1 MTSSPD
7 GSFKRVASDA
17 SLSPLSWDYLNT
29 DKLRTTLLVN
39 LAGIMERMDEQILPA
54 LYNFIGLS
62 FHATPSQ
69 LGTLTLCRALVQALS
84 SPIGGLSGAQPN
96 FLHACLHIAWWLL
109 FSIMHAVM
117 LNMRHDP
124 SVNRVTLETHLLS
137 IMAEVMQSC
146 AHGLQPCMCFPTQS
160 TVTRY
165 LRLSLH
171 IN

>member
-7 GSFKRVASDA
+7 GSFKRIASDA
-17 SLSPLSWDYLNT
+17 SLSPLSWDYLHT
-29 DKLRTTLLVN
+29 DKFRTALLVN

-96 FLHACLHIAWWLL
+96 FSYACLHIACWLSL
-109 FSIMHAVM
+109 SIMYAVV
-117 LNMRHDP
+117 LNIRQDP
-124 SVNRVTLETHLLS
+124 CIDVPFKTCLLS
-137 IMAEVMQSC
+137 IMPEVLHSC
-146 AHGLQPCMCFPTQS
+146 ARGLQRCMCFLTHS
-160 TVTRY
+160 TVTRH